1 MLRCSNHFDQQ
12 LVLQTKVNA
21 MTDKNNP
28 FLDFDY
34 RKFLESLTVPG
45 VDTTDLIAAQQKNF
59 QAMTNANLRAVGGAQ
74 ALALCQAELMRDA
87 VTQYAKATQE
97 FAAAA
102 TPEEKAVKQA
112 EIAEVALETTLSNAR
127 KLAEIV
133 VKSNEDVT
141 DAIMGR
147 ISESL
152 EEVKNLATKKGKGK
166 KSA

>member
-1 MLRCSNHFDQQ
+1 
-12 LVLQTKVNA
+12 LQAKVSA
-21 MTDKNNP
+21 MTDTSNP
-28 FLDFDY
+28 FLNFDY
-34 RKFLESLTVPG
+34 RKFLENLTVPG
-45 VDTTDLIAAQQKNF
+45 VDTKDLVAAQQKNF
-59 QAMTNANLRAVGGAQ
+59 QALANANLRAVGGAQ
-74 ALALCQAELMRDA
+74 ALALCQAELVRDA

-102 TPEEKAVKQA
+102 TPEAKAVKQA
-112 EIAEVALETTLSNAR
+112 EIAEEALETTLANAR

-152 EEVKNLATKKGKGK
+152 EEVKTLATKKGKGK
-166 KSA
+166 KSS